1 MNHEDTRTPRPIPKA
16 TDLVARQ
23 VVDAAFAVHSTLGP
37 GLIES
42 VYEQCLC
49 HELAERGLDFK
60 RQLSLPV
67 LYKGVRLDGGLRL
80 DLLVADQVIVE
91 LKTVEA
97 ITGVHKAQLLTYLK
111 LTECRLGLL
120 INFNVPRIRD
130 GIVRLAL

>member
-1 MNHEDTRTPRPIPKA
+1 M
-16 TDLVARQ
+16 ARQ

-42 VYEQCLC
+42 VYERCLC

-80 DLLVADQVIVE
+80 DLLVADRVIVE
-91 LKTVEA
+91 LKTVES

>member
-1 MNHEDTRTPRPIPKA
+1 MNHKGTRTPRPIPKA

-42 VYEQCLC
+42 VYERCLC

-80 DLLVADQVIVE
+80 DLLVADRVIVE